1 METIK
6 LTGAR
11 EQGQESLQEIK
22 QESGV
27 RVERCY
33 QCGKC
38 TAGCPVA
45 FAMDKAPREIM
56 RLLQLGLTE
65 EALQSKTIWLCASCD
80 TCSTRCP
87 REVDIAKVMET
98 LRIMAKEKGYI
109 SVRKLNL
116 FHELFLKSVE
126 TTGRVYEGG
135 LVLGRNILGMQPLKD
150 VYLGPEMF
158 LKGKISPLPHFIED
172 NGEVKKIF
180 ANVRERSG
188 QK

>member
-1 METIK
+1 METIE
-6 LTGAR
+6 LTGAQ
-11 EQGQESLQEIK
+11 EKGQDTLQEIVK
-22 QESGV
+22 ESGV

-45 FAMDKAPREIM
+45 FAMDRVPREIM
-56 RLLQLGLTE
+56 RLLQMGLVD
-65 EALQSKTIWLCASCD
+65 EALKSKTIWLCASCD

-87 REVDIAKVMET
+87 REVDIARIMET
-98 LRIMAKEKGYI
+98 LRIMAKKKGY
-109 SVRKLNL
+109 VTEKKLNL

-126 TTGRVYEGG
+126 SNGRVYEMG

-150 VYLGPEMF
+150 AHLGPGML
-158 LKGKISPLPHFIED
+158 LKGKLSPLPHSIKD

-180 ANVRERSG
+180 ANVRKRG
-188 QK
+188 GKI